1 MSKQTDIKWTVD
13 TMPLPSFELNLCSN
27 NKSQDA
33 DIIIFLKIFEVETEI
48 NRLAQFSGMLGFCI
62 YSNSSL

>member
-1 MSKQTDIKWTVD
+1 MSKQMDIKWTVD
-13 TMPLPSFELNLCSN
+13 TMPLLLFELNLCSN

-33 DIIIFLKIFEVETEI
+33 DIITFLKIFEVETEI
-48 NRLAQFSGMLGFCI
+48 NRLAQFSRTLGFCI